1 MIRIKDLID
10 VLDQIAPFSLQ
21 EDYDNSG
28 LQLGDPWKEI
38 HRALVCLD
46 VTPEVVEEAAKTGC
60 DVIIS
65 HHPVLFKGIKKLTG
79 GHYTEIVIVE
89 AIKKD
94 IAILAVHTNL
104 DAVLDG
110 VNHKLA
116 AIVGLKNLQVLD
128 PMPGV
133 LKKLV
138 TFCPVKHADT
148 LRAGL
153 FEAGAGHIGN
163 YDSCSYNT
171 EGYGT
176 FRAGN
181 TANPFVGK
189 AHELHVESEIR
200 IETMFPSYLEKAVI
214 GALMAHHPYEEVAY
228 DIYRLDNVFA
238 RAGSGIVGSFDV
250 PLSEDMFLDLLKVK
264 LHIPCVKHTPMTGKM
279 VRKVALCGG
288 AGGFLADKVIF
299 SDCDAFVTSEIKYN
313 QFMDA
318 TGRLLLVDA
327 GHYETEQFTKELL
340 ADVIQKK
347 LINFAV
353 LISKVNTNPVC
364 YY

>member
-1 MIRIKDLID
+1 MIQIKDLID
-10 VLDQIAPFSLQ
+10 VLEQTAPFSLQ
-21 EDYDNSG
+21 EGYDNSG
-28 LQLGDPWKEI
+28 LQLGNPKKEV
-38 HRALVCLD
+38 HRALVSLD
-46 VTPEVVEEAAKTGC
+46 VTPAVVEEAANTGC

-65 HHPVLFKGIKKLTG
+65 HHPVLFHGIKKLTG
-79 GHYTEIVIVE
+79 SHYTEVVIVE
-89 AIKKD
+89 AIQKD

-104 DAVLDG
+104 DAVFGG

-116 AIVGLKNLQVLD
+116 TVFGLNNLQVLD

-138 TFCPVKHADT
+138 TFCPVKNADT

-176 FRAGN
+176 FRAGKM
-181 TANPFVGK
+181 ANPFVGK
-189 AHELHVESEIR
+189 TQELHVESETR
-200 IETMFPSYLEKAVI
+200 IETIFPAYLEKAVI
-214 GALMAHHPYEEVAY
+214 GALMTHHPYEEVAY

-238 RAGSGIVGSFDV
+238 RAGSGIVGSFDA
-250 PLSEDMFLDLLKVK
+250 PLSEEMFLDLLKDT
-264 LHIPCVKHTPMTGKM
+264 LHIPCVKHTPLSGKM
-279 VRKVALCGG
+279 VSKVALCGG
-288 AGGFLADKVIF
+288 AGGFLVDKVIS
-299 SDCDAFVTSEIKYN
+299 SDIDAFVTSEIKYN

-318 TGRLLLVDA
+318 SGRLLLVDA